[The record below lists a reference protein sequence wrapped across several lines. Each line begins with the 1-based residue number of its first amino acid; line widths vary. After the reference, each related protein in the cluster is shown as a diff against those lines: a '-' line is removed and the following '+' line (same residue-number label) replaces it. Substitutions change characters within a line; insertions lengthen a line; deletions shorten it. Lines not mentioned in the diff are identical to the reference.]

1 LLDLEPAMASPIR
14 RLEVVPAAPT
24 GEAAELAARLARV
37 EAEAAALRDEVAALR
52 EDLEW
57 LAGLDEEPELA
68 AARGNVFTRG
78 WLATGW
84 ARASLVLA
92 SLGLV
97 MVVSVPYLMHLLG
110 PAGADPLPV
119 VAELAPRPAEPA
131 PADAAEV
138 APARLSRAAAPKVR
152 SAVARS
158 RARVRAEAP
167 AAGPAPLP
175 ESR

>member
-1 LLDLEPAMASPIR
+1 
-14 RLEVVPAAPT
+14 VVPAAPT

-110 PAGADPLPV
+110 PADAADRHPA
-119 VAELAPRPAEPA
+119 VAALAPRPVEPA
-131 PADAAEV
+131 PVEPARAEV
-138 APARLSRAAAPKVR
+138 APARLDRAATPKAR
-152 SAVARS
+152 AAVARS
-158 RARVRAEAP
+158 RARVRSAASAPEPAP
-167 AAGPAPLP
+167 APDQ
-175 ESR
+175 SR